1 MKAAD
6 QFKQYADQW
15 LANNPEYV
23 VPIIGSGVNMQA
35 AFMEGDKERLD
46 WEKLISDIVE
56 ECGVTDPKLLELPNS
71 FIRKWE
77 SVLRVVAINTR
88 GYMPYKTEHDL
99 QKKVKEILNKFEDQ
113 SKNYG
118 LYKTILDG
126 GFKDIIS
133 LNFDRC
139 LSLAGN
145 TNTIKSFSE
154 EKSKDAMPL
163 YRHGIV
169 KNAQKTRIWYPHGDT
184 KRFDTIKLG
193 IRKYGMYINWVENLR
208 GTYMNK
214 WKEEDKIYC
223 NNHFRDWIPP
233 TEWDKTVRTWTTAAS
248 WVNVFKSAPL
258 LFIGCSLLNDEWP
271 LWYLLNQRA
280 RQTAFLDQKGS
291 FDERPATIVLSA
303 GGKTPPLHLQKEPEY
318 IVNIH
323 FETYDE
329 MWKTVL
335 DFFEQS
341 RLANS

>member
-1 MKAAD
+1 MEAAD

-15 LANNPEYV
+15 LAKNPEYV

-46 WEKLISDIVE
+46 WEKLIADIVK
-56 ECGVTDPKLLELPNS
+56 ECGVTDPKLLDLPAS

-77 SVLRVVAINTR
+77 TVLRVFAVNTK
-88 GYMPYKTEHDL
+88 GYMPYIAENTL
-99 QKKVKEILNKFEDQ
+99 QKKVQEILKKFEER
-113 SKNYG
+113 SKDYS
-118 LYKTILDG
+118 LYKKILDG

-145 TNTIKSFSE
+145 AKAIKSFSE

-163 YRHGIV
+163 YRHSII
-169 KNAQKTRIWYPHGDT
+169 KNTQKTRIWYPHGDT

-193 IRKYGMYINWVENLR
+193 IRKYGMYINWVESLR
-208 GTYMNK
+208 GTYMSK
-214 WKEEDKIYC
+214 WQEQNEKYC
-223 NNHFRDWIPP
+223 QLIRRSWIPP
-233 TEWDKTVRTWTTAAS
+233 TTWDKLVRSWDEPVS

-280 RQTAFLDQKGS
+280 RQTAFLDQRGS
-291 FDERPATIVLSA
+291 PDNRPATIVLSA
-303 GGKTPPLHLQKEPEY
+303 GGETPPLHLQKEPEY

-323 FETYDE
+323 FKTYDE
-329 MWKTVL
+329 MWKIVL

>member
-1 MKAAD
+1 MKAAE
-6 QFKQYADQW
+6 QFKMYADQW
-15 LANNPEYV
+15 LANNSEYV

-35 AFMEGDKERLD
+35 ASMEGSKEQLD
-46 WEKLISDIVE
+46 WEKLISDIVK
-56 ECGVTDPKLLELPNS
+56 ECGVTDPKLLELPES

-77 SVLRVVAINTR
+77 TVLRVYAINTK
-88 GYMPYKTEHDL
+88 GYMPYKAEHTL
-99 QKKVKEILNKFEDQ
+99 QKKVQEILNNFEER
-113 SKNYG
+113 SKDYS
-118 LYKTILDG
+118 LYKKILDS

-145 TNTIKSFSE
+145 SNTIKSFPD

-163 YRHGIV
+163 YRHSII

-208 GTYMNK
+208 GTYMEK
-214 WKEEDKIYC
+214 WYEEDTLYC
-223 NNHFRDWIPP
+223 RYNRRSWIPP
-233 TEWDKTVRTWTTAAS
+233 TEWDKIVRTWTTPAS

-291 FDERPATIVLSA
+291 PDTRPETIILSAGSERPA
-303 GGKTPPLHLQKEPEY
+303 HLQKEPEY
-318 IVNIH
+318 IINIH
-323 FETYDE
+323 FDTYDE
-329 MWKTVL
+329 MWETVL
-335 DFFEQS
+335 NFFENS
-341 RLANS
+341 RLANN